1 MTDIL
6 SAQNL
11 SERDLITSILNSFY
25 IVDYGYINKVNGD
38 KTVNVTHA
46 AKPVLTDGTELP
58 ETVTS
63 NIEVLTLCG
72 AGFCVQWDYKAGD
85 KVLLLGL
92 KSYVPEAGGV
102 KQAEVPKA
110 FVHYSRATLKAIPL
124 CVFSDEA
131 KVKILVENGKMTIRT
146 DSTLELDGNDNGGVV
161 IAPELKTQLGYLTQR
176 VDTIINAL
184 QNAPTAAQDG
194 GATYKTG
201 ISTILKTIVNKENFS
216 NIESDKVKHG
226 KGGD

>member
-1 MTDIL
+1 MTGIL
-6 SAQNL
+6 NAQSL
-11 SERDLITSILNSFY
+11 SERDLIASIVSSFY

-46 AKPVLTDGTELP
+46 TKPVLTDGTELP

-63 NIEVLTLCG
+63 NVEVLTICG

-92 KSYVPEAGGV
+92 KNYVPEAGTV
-102 KQAEVPKA
+102 KQAEIPKA
-110 FVHYSRATLKAIPL
+110 FVHYTRATLKAIPL

-131 KVKILVENGKMTIRT
+131 KAKIIVENGKMTITT
-146 DSTLELDGNDNGGVV
+146 DDTLELDGNNNGGVV
-161 IAPELKTQLGYLTQR
+161 IAPELTKQLGFLTQR

-194 GATYKTG
+194 GATYKAG
-201 ISTILKTIVNKENFS
+201 ISAVLATIANKENFS
-216 NIESDKVKHG
+216 GIESDKVKHG
-226 KGGD
+226 TGM

>member
-1 MTDIL
+1 MTSIL
-6 SAQNL
+6 NAQSL
-11 SERDLITSILNSFY
+11 SERDLIASIVSSFY

-63 NIEVLTLCG
+63 NVEVLTICG

-92 KSYVPEAGGV
+92 KNYVPEAGAV
-102 KQAEVPKA
+102 KQAEIPKA
-110 FVHYSRATLKAIPL
+110 FVHYTRATLKAIPL

-131 KVKILVENGKMTIRT
+131 KAKIIVENGKMTITT
-146 DSTLELDGNDNGGVV
+146 DDTLELDGNNNGGLV
-161 IAPELKTQLGYLTQR
+161 IAPELTKQLGFLTQR

-194 GATYKTG
+194 GATYKAG
-201 ISTILKTIVNKENFS
+201 ISAVLATIANKEDFS
-216 NIESDKVKHG
+216 GIENDKVKHG
-226 KGGD
+226 TGI

>member
-63 NIEVLTLCG
+63 NVEVLTVCG
-72 AGFCVQWDYKAGD
+72 AGFSVQWDYKAGD

-92 KSYVPEAGGV
+92 KSYVPEAGNV
-102 KQAEVPKA
+102 K
-110 FVHYSRATLKAIPL
+110 
-124 CVFSDEA
+124 
-131 KVKILVENGKMTIRT
+131 
-146 DSTLELDGNDNGGVV
+146 
-161 IAPELKTQLGYLTQR
+161 
-176 VDTIINAL
+176 
-184 QNAPTAAQDG
+184 
-194 GATYKTG
+194 
-201 ISTILKTIVNKENFS
+201 
-216 NIESDKVKHG
+216 
-226 KGGD
+226 

>member
-6 SAQNL
+6 NAQNL
-11 SERDLITSILNSFY
+11 SERDLITSILSSFY

-63 NIEVLTLCG
+63 NVEVLTVCG
-72 AGFCVQWDYKAGD
+72 AGFSVQWDYKAGD

-92 KSYVPEAGGV
+92 KSYVPEAGSV
-102 KQAEVPKA
+102 KQAEAPKA
-110 FVHYSRATLKAIPL
+110 FVHYSRATIKAIPL
-124 CVFSDEA
+124 CVFSGEA
-131 KVKILVENGKMTIRT
+131 KAQILVENGKMTIRT

-161 IAPELKTQLGYLTQR
+161 IAPELKKQLGFLTQR
-176 VDTIINAL
+176 VDTIISAL
-184 QNAPTAAQDG
+184 QSAPTAAMDG
-194 GATYKTG
+194 GAAYKAG
-201 ISTILKTIVNKENFS
+201 ISAVLAAIANKENFS
-216 NIESDKVKHG
+216 GIESGKVKHG
-226 KGGD
+226 TGGK

>member
-1 MTDIL
+1 MTGIL
-6 SAQNL
+6 NAQSL
-11 SERDLITSILNSFY
+11 SERDLIASIVSSFY

-63 NIEVLTLCG
+63 NVEVLTICG

-92 KSYVPEAGGV
+92 KNYVPEAGTV
-102 KQAEVPKA
+102 KQAEIPKA
-110 FVHYSRATLKAIPL
+110 FVHYTRATLKAIPL

-131 KVKILVENGKMTIRT
+131 KAKIIVENGKMTITT
-146 DSTLELDGNDNGGVV
+146 DDTLELDGNNNGGLI
-161 IAPELKTQLGYLTQR
+161 IAPELAKQLGFLTQR

-194 GATYKTG
+194 GAAYKAG
-201 ISTILKTIVNKENFS
+201 ISAVLATIANKEDFS
-216 NIESDKVKHG
+216 GIESDKVKHG
-226 KGGD
+226 TGM